1 MRCFARSGLSRQVHW
16 RQQSRACQLYLLS
29 LYLVSIPLAFLC
41 FKAKNDFSVHWFLF
55 TIISV
60 FVATINVRLP
70 KLSLVISMAD
80 VFTIFVLMQFG
91 VGPALVTYW
100 IDSVVAATADII
112 RRYRVKPDAN
122 FYLHRWLFNLACCPL
137 SAWTMYVLYGT
148 VNNLPITYPLNMIA
162 ALFSVATGWFFVN
175 TGTVSLALSF
185 WMKRSFWSVWREG
198 LILYILNFLGS
209 AAAAGLMS
217 VFYQRADFLKIVLAV
232 PIAVILYQL
241 HRFYIQKYE
250 QAQTHISELNKL
262 YLQTVEALASA
273 VDAKDRYTHG
283 HIRRV
288 QAYAAELAAHL
299 GVQDERELLSIRAGA
314 LLHDIGKIAIP
325 EYILNKPT
333 ALTETEYEK
342 MKIHPVV
349 GANMLNTIQFPY
361 PLIPMVKWHH
371 ERWDGNGYPD
381 GLKGAEIPLNA
392 RILALVDCYDAL
404 TTNRPY
410 RSPMER
416 EQVIQF
422 FQREASR
429 SYDPNIVQ
437 VFIDHLE
444 EIEAVGKAVD
454 LGNADIWG
462 LKETPSVT
470 KANMRALEKVQPIVS
485 YGKALNAGPDIQRE
499 LYSVFEFARADLQC
513 VTLTE
518 IFAFMGRRLE
528 ALIRFDAAAFYA
540 ADLRQGVVT
549 AVHTLGESNEG
560 LPGLTLPLEQK
571 LTGWVAANNQALCN
585 LPPFPDFLNC
595 AEPRPAFQM
604 SAIAPMNR
612 HNHVFGAISL
622 YRMDSAKFDDE
633 EFRRLEIVAS
643 QTAIMLARSSKEI
656 DGSQLLVDTLTSL
669 PNGFQLYLMFDQVA
683 MDAARYE
690 YPLALLS
697 INLEDIKNIRN
708 RWGHL
713 SGDEA
718 IRAAA
723 QYLKNELRETDLLVR
738 YAGEEFIAI
747 NPRMSREQAENLKSR
762 LQNDLDHFKF
772 AVRSQAEIPL
782 QVSIGIAIFPE
793 DGADLEALLL
803 AAELRMHEDR
813 ELREAVRR
821 GIRTMQ
827 LSN

>member
-1 MRCFARSGLSRQVHW
+1 MG
-16 RQQSRACQLYLLS
+16 
-29 LYLVSIPLAFLC
+29 
-41 FKAKNDFSVHWFLF
+41 
-55 TIISV
+55 
-60 FVATINVRLP
+60 
-70 KLSLVISMAD
+70 D
-80 VFTIFVLMQFG
+80 VFIIFVLMQFG
-91 VGPALVTYW
+91 AGAALVTYW
-100 IDSVVAATADII
+100 IDVVVAVTADQL
-112 RRYRVKPDAN
+112 RKHGLN
-122 FYLHRWLFNLACCPL
+122 LKGKFYTHRWLFNMACCAL
-137 SAWTMYVLYGT
+137 STWTMYALYTT
-148 VNNLPITYPLNMIA
+148 VGNLPLAYPLNVVA
-162 ALFSVATGWFFVN
+162 ALFSVAIGWFLVN
-175 TGTVSLALSF
+175 TGTLSLALSF
-185 WMKRSFWSVWREG
+185 WLNRSFWSVLRDG
-198 LILYILNFLGS
+198 IRLYLLNFLGS
-209 AAAAGLMS
+209 AAAAGVIS
-217 VFYQRADFLKIVLAV
+217 VFYQRAGFFLNFILSV
-232 PIAVILYQL
+232 PIAVVLYQL
-241 HRFYIQKYE
+241 HRFYIEKYE
-250 QAQTHISELNKL
+250 QAQSHISELNKL
-262 YLQTVEALASA
+262 YLQAVEALASA

-288 QAYAAELAAHL
+288 QAYAVELASQL
-299 GVQDERELLSIRAGA
+299 GVQDEKELLSIKAGA
-314 LLHDIGKIAIP
+314 LLHDIGKIASP

-333 ALTETEYEK
+333 VLTETEYEK

-349 GANMLNTIQFPY
+349 GANMLNTIEFPY

-392 RILALVDCYDAL
+392 RVLALVDCYDAL

-410 RSPMER
+410 RKPMER

-422 FQREASR
+422 FQREAGR
-429 SYDPNIVQ
+429 SYDPNLVQ

-454 LGNADIWG
+454 LGNTDVWG
-462 LKETPSVT
+462 LKETPTAS
-470 KANMRALEKVQPIVS
+470 KANVRPLEKVQPIVT
-485 YGKALNAGPDIQRE
+485 YGKALSAGLDIQRE
-499 LYSVFEFARADLQC
+499 LYSVFEFARADFQC
-513 VTLTE
+513 VNPVE
-518 IFAFMGRRLE
+518 IFAFMGRRLQ

-549 AVHTLGESNEG
+549 AVHTVGESNEG
-560 LPGLTLPLEQK
+560 LSGLTLPLEQK
-571 LTGWVAANNQALCN
+571 LTGWVSANNQALCN

-595 AEPRPAFQM
+595 AEPRPSFQM

-622 YRMDSAKFDDE
+622 YRKDSAKFDDE

-643 QTAIMLARSSKEI
+643 QTAIILAKSNKEI
-656 DGSQLLVDTLTSL
+656 EGSQLLVDNLTNL

-697 INLEDIKNIRN
+697 INLDDIRTIRH

-738 YAGEEFIAI
+738 YAGEEFISI

-762 LQNDLDHFKF
+762 LQNRLDHFKF
-772 AVRSQAEIPL
+772 AVRGQTEIPL
-782 QVSIGIAIFPE
+782 EVSIGIAVFPE

-803 AAELRMHEDR
+803 SAELRVHEDR
-813 ELREAVRR
+813 ELRTAVRR
-821 GIRTMQ
+821 GIRSLQ

>member
-1 MRCFARSGLSRQVHW
+1 MRWQ
-16 RQQSRACQLYLLS
+16 QQSRACHFYLLAV
-29 LYLVSIPLAFLC
+29 YIASIPFAYLC
-41 FKAKNDFSVHWFLF
+41 LKAQNHFSFQWLLF
-55 TIISV
+55 TVISV

-70 KLSLVISMAD
+70 KLSVVISMVD
-80 VFTIFVLMQFG
+80 VFIIFVLMQFG
-91 VGPALVTYW
+91 AGAALVTYC
-100 IDSVVAATADII
+100 IDIIVAGTADLL
-112 RRYRVKPDAN
+112 RRYGRNLKGKIFLD
-122 FYLHRWLFNLACCPL
+122 RWLFNIACCAL
-137 SAWTMYVLYGT
+137 STWTMYALYST
-148 VNNLPITYPLNMIA
+148 VGSLSLTYPSNVIA
-162 ALFSVATGWFFVN
+162 ALFSVAIGWFLVN
-175 TGTVSLALSF
+175 TGTLSLALSF
-185 WMKRSFWSVWREG
+185 WMNRGFWSVWREG
-198 LILYILNFLGS
+198 ISLYLLNFLGS
-209 AAAAGLMS
+209 AAAAGVIS
-217 VFYQRADFLKIVLAV
+217 IFYQRAGFFLKFILLV
-232 PIAVILYQL
+232 PIAVIAYQL
-241 HRFYIQKYE
+241 YRFYIEKYE

-288 QAYAAELAAHL
+288 QAYAAELASHL
-299 GVQDERELLSIRAGA
+299 GIKDERELLSIRAGA

-349 GANMLNTIQFPY
+349 GANMLNTIEFPY

-381 GLKGAEIPLNA
+381 GLKGAEIPSNA

-422 FQREASR
+422 FLREAGR
-429 SYDPNIVQ
+429 SYDPNIVK
-437 VFIDHLE
+437 VFIDHLD

-454 LGNADIWG
+454 SGNMDVWG
-462 LKETPSVT
+462 LKETSSAT
-470 KANMRALEKVQPIVS
+470 KANVRPLEKVQPIVS

-499 LYSVFEFARADLQC
+499 LYAVFEFARADFQC
-513 VTLTE
+513 VGSTE

-528 ALIRFDAAAFYA
+528 ALIRFDAASFYA
-540 ADLRQGVVT
+540 ADLKQGVVI
-549 AVHTLGESNEG
+549 AVHTVGQRNEG
-560 LPGLTLPLEQK
+560 LLGLTLPLEQK

-595 AEPRPAFQM
+595 PEPRPAFQM

-612 HNHVFGAISL
+612 HNQVFGAISL
-622 YRMDSAKFDDE
+622 YRKDSVKFDDE

-643 QTAIMLARSSKEI
+643 QTAIMLAKSNKEI
-656 DGSQLLVDTLTSL
+656 CGTQLLVDNLTNL

-683 MDAARYE
+683 MDAGRYE

-697 INLEDIKNIRN
+697 INLDDIRNIRH

-718 IRAAA
+718 IRATA

-738 YAGEEFIAI
+738 YAGEDFIAV
-747 NPRMSREQAENLKSR
+747 NPRMSRERAENLKSR

-772 AVRSQAEIPL
+772 AVRDHTEIPL

-803 AAELRMHEDR
+803 TAELRLHEDR
-813 ELREAVRR
+813 ELRAAVRR
-821 GIRTMQ
+821 GVRSMQ